1 MSPIIKETLVSFAMI
16 PIGAILLRLIF
27 KKSIMFK
34 ISFLTIFLAVIVSY
48 TSKLSVL
55 LGGAMQV
62 VSPILGIVVG
72 VIIYSYINKIL
83 QIPLTK
89 SISSLAKLSTGSLS
103 SGLKEIN
110 SLDELGVLN
119 NSVFRLTE
127 ILKKTIKQVSNSI
140 HSFVS
145 ASTQIG
151 NSANELSTGANQQ
164 ASSLEEISSTLEEIT
179 ENLSEDSKIAKK
191 TSLVMDHTLS
201 SFQEISEKSELSLN
215 ANKQI
220 AEKIKIIN
228 DIVFQTNILALNA
241 AVEAARAGESGRGF
255 SVVAT
260 EVRKLAE
267 RSKKAADDIVNL
279 VENALVL
286 SEKTQAV
293 VLKTVKEI
301 ENTAI
306 LVKQITES
314 NISQN
319 NGITQVN
326 SAVQQI
332 NNVTQQNASGS
343 EQLVASAE
351 ELVEQSEQLKGLIKF
366 FKLS

>member
-1 MSPIIKETLVSFAMI
+1 MNPVVKETLVSLAMI

-34 ISFLTIFLAVIVSY
+34 VSFLTIIFSLMATY

-55 LGGAMQV
+55 LGGAMQII
-62 VSPILGIVVG
+62 SPILGIVLG
-72 VIIYSYINKIL
+72 VIVYSYISKIL
-83 QIPLTK
+83 QKPLTQ
-89 SISSLAKLSTGSLS
+89 SISSLANLSSGSLS
-103 SGLKEIN
+103 SKLKESN
-110 SLDELGVLN
+110 SSDELGILN
-119 NSVFRLTE
+119 NSVFRLTDV
-127 ILKKTIKQVSNSI
+127 LRKTIKQVTNSI

-151 NSANELSTGANQQ
+151 NSANELSTGANEQ

-179 ENLSEDSKIAKK
+179 ENLSENSKIAKK
-191 TSLVMDHTLS
+191 TSLVMEHTLS
-201 SFQEISEKSELSLN
+201 SFLEISEKSELSLN

-220 AEKIKIIN
+220 AEKINVIN

-241 AVEAARAGESGRGF
+241 AVEAARAGEAGRGF

-267 RSKKAADDIVNL
+267 HSKKAAEEIVNL
-279 VENALVL
+279 VDNALSL
-286 SEKTQAV
+286 SEKTQEIV
-293 VLKTVKEI
+293 SKTEKEV
-301 ENTAI
+301 EETSI
-306 LVKQITES
+306 LVNQMTES
-314 NISQN
+314 NMEQN
-319 NGITQVN
+319 NGIEQVN
-326 SAVQQI
+326 NAVQQI

-343 EQLVASAE
+343 EQLAANAE
-351 ELVEQSEQLKGLIKF
+351 ELIEQSEQLKKLIKF